1 MAFESTFDVV
11 YKNLS
16 DIYIFERRLDDRL
29 RSKSNIFITSTT
41 ITFQMPES
49 YPKMPFFWWIFILG
63 KQLFVNE
70 SCLKGLLRALIKAGW
85 IREIREIVEILK
97 SDKLLGR
104 LQLFWADAGLLGI
117 NFGIVGF
124 VLIAVWRKARYF
136 PSFLLMNEQDVQG
149 VEFVGLL
156 LNAQGDKLLSH

>member
-1 MAFESTFDVV
+1 MNNTSLYWPWWAIILYWPNQSLTDHELAQHQPISHHQS
-11 YKNLS
+11 KPIMLLS
-16 DIYIFERRLDDRL
+16 
-29 RSKSNIFITSTT
+29 
-41 ITFQMPES
+41 S

-85 IREIREIVEILK
+85 IRLIREIVEILK

>member
-1 MAFESTFDVV
+1 M
-11 YKNLS
+11 LS
-16 DIYIFERRLDDRL
+16 IRIYQ
-29 RSKSNIFITSTT
+29 IFIFLNADWTT
-41 ITFQMPES
+41 VYAVKAIFSSQAQLLLSRCPNLTQ
-49 YPKMPFFWWIFILG
+49 KCPFFWWIFILG
-63 KQLFVNE
+63 KQIFVNE